1 MSMQE
6 TQLEKGVINIV
17 NDEEQIFNKDIKV
30 TNRNDIPNTA
40 EIPLDKPNH
49 WLEIP
54 NVICVYVDMI
64 NSTQLSAETQN
75 RSMAK
80 VYRLF
85 TNSIVRIFDYYESP
99 YIDIKGD
106 GVFALFNA
114 STPYKALVA
123 AVTVKTV
130 VENFIEKKIK
140 SITGEEHGA
149 HIGIDQKTILVRK
162 LGFRRFADRTDR
174 QNEVWAGKVVNMAA
188 KLASLSKTHQL
199 LVSDRYFKNI
209 QNKLVLKSCG
219 CGSESLQPVDL
230 WKEIIVSDNDKF
242 DFEKAYLLE
251 SQWCSIHGLEFIKK
265 VLKLDGE

>member
-1 MSMQE
+1 MILSEQ
-6 TQLEKGVINIV
+6 QLEKGVLDIV
-17 NDEEQIFNKDIKV
+17 NEESKIFKDPIKV
-30 TNRNDIPNTA
+30 TNRNGIPNTGD
-40 EIPLDKPNH
+40 IPIDKPNH

-80 VYRLF
+80 AYRLF
-85 TNSIVRIFDYYESP
+85 TNTIVRIFDYYESP

-106 GVFALFNA
+106 GVFALFNS
-114 STPYKALVA
+114 STPYRALVA

-130 VENFIEKKIK
+130 VEDFIEPKIK
-140 SITGEEHGA
+140 TLTDENHGA
-149 HIGIDQKTILVRK
+149 HIGIDQKTVLVRK

-188 KLASLSKTHQL
+188 KLASESKAHQL
-199 LVSDRYFKNI
+199 LVSERYFKNI
-209 QNKLVLKSCG
+209 KNNLVRKSCG
-219 CGSESLQPVDL
+219 CGSESQPVDL
-230 WKEIIVSDNDKF
+230 WKEIPMPKDKF

-251 SQWCSIHGLEFIKK
+251 SQWCGIHGLDFIKRI
-265 VLKLDGE
+265 LKLDGR